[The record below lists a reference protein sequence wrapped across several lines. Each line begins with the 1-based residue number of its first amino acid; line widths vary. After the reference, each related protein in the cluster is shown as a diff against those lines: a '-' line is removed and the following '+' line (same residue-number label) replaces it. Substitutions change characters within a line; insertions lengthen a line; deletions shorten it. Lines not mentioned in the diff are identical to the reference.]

1 MILRRY
7 APKLRPHAIRAVRWK
22 RQNGHVQYD
31 VAVAG
36 LGGMGSAILAHCAR
50 RGVSAI
56 GLEQFERGH
65 DLGASSGKTHLFRK
79 AYFEEPA
86 YVPLL
91 HQAYE
96 LWRELERDGREE
108 ILRLTGVLSVGEES
122 SEILNRTLKAAREH
136 DLPVE
141 LLSRRNV
148 LARYPTLRIRDD
160 EVAVF
165 ESDAGVLKPE
175 RAIAAHLQVAA
186 AHGAEMRFCAGI
198 RDWSTHHDGFEIH
211 LADGAR
217 VSARA
222 LILAL
227 GPWFKH
233 TLESL
238 GVPIRVQRNVQAW
251 FTPAMRAYDAA
262 RFPGFLV
269 DRRELPA
276 PLYGFPDFGDGVK
289 VAFHGFGELTDA
301 EHFDRAVDL
310 ARDIEPLAR
319 FMEEWMPGAADTFLE
334 AKPCMYTL
342 TPDEHFVIDR
352 HPEHAKLILC
362 GGFSGHGFK
371 FASVI
376 GEIAAD
382 LALDGGSRHPISFLS
397 LGRFA
402 ASERN

>member
-1 MILRRY
+1 ME
-7 APKLRPHAIRAVRWK
+7 
-22 RQNGHVQYD
+22 HVQYD

-50 RGVSAI
+50 RGVSVI

-65 DLGASSGKTHLFRK
+65 ELGASSGKTRLFRK

-91 HQAYE
+91 YRAYE
-96 LWRELERDGREE
+96 LWRELERGTREE
-108 ILRLTGVLSVGEES
+108 ILRITGVLSVGPES
-122 SEILNRTLKAAREH
+122 SEILNGTLKAAHEH

-141 LLSRRNV
+141 LLSRDDV
-148 LARYPTLRIRDD
+148 LARYSTLRMRAD

-165 ESDAGVLKPE
+165 EPDAGVLEPE

-186 AHGAEMRFCAGI
+186 AHGAEMHFRAGM
-198 RDWSTHHDGFEIH
+198 RSWSAHNDGFEIH
-211 LADGAR
+211 LADGSR

-227 GPWFKH
+227 GPWFKQ

-238 GVPIRVQRNVQAW
+238 GIPIRVQRNVQAW
-251 FTPAMRAYDAA
+251 FTPATRAYDAA

-269 DRRELPA
+269 DREELPA
-276 PLYGFPDFGDGVK
+276 PLYGFPDFGDGLK

-310 ARDIEPLAR
+310 ARDIQPLAR

-352 HPEHAKLILC
+352 HPEHAKLIVC

-371 FASVI
+371 FAPVI

-402 ASERN
+402 ASEKTDARPNIGMRSEDE